1 MAGDARSAARRAGN
15 HPLVERGAR
24 LGYAANGL
32 VNVVLGWIA
41 LQLAIAGGGGGQEA
55 SPSGALRT
63 LAEQPFGAALLWVIL
78 VGFALL
84 ALWQLATAIA
94 GGEPSDR
101 VKAAGKAVTYGVL
114 AGITATIVSG
124 SGGTGGSGGSSGGS
138 AGLTATLMS
147 QPFGRVLVALV
158 GLGVVAVGAYH
169 VVKGW
174 TKKFLQDLQ
183 ERPAPWVVTAGRAGY
198 VARGIALVVV
208 GGLFV
213 AAAWTSNPQ
222 EAQGLDGALQTMLA
236 APFGRVV
243 LALVALGF
251 IAYGVYSFARARYA
265 RV

>member
-32 VNVVLGWIA
+32 VN
-41 LQLAIAGGGGGQEA
+41 LAIGGGGGGQEA

-63 LAEQPFGAALLWVIL
+63 LAAQPFGAALLWVIL

-84 ALWQLATAIA
+84 ALWQLATAVA
-94 GGEPSDR
+94 GGETSDR

-114 AGITATIVSG
+114 AGTTATIVAG
-124 SGGTGGSGGSSGGS
+124 SGGSGGSGGS
-138 AGLTATLMS
+138 AGLTASLMS

-158 GLGVVAVGAYH
+158 GLGVAAVGAYH

-174 TKKFLQDLQ
+174 TKKFLRDLQ

-213 AAAWTSNPQ
+213 AAAWTSDPQ
-222 EAQGLDGALQTMLA
+222 ESQGLDGALQTMLA
-236 APFGRVV
+236 VPFGRVV

>member
-1 MAGDARSAARRAGN
+1 MAGDARGAARRAGN

-41 LQLAIAGGGGGQEA
+41 LQLAISGGGGGQEA
-55 SPSGALRT
+55 SASGALRT
-63 LAEQPFGAALLWVIL
+63 LADQPFGAALLWVIL

-94 GGEPSDR
+94 GGETADR

-114 AGITATIVSG
+114 AGLTATIVSG
-124 SGGTGGSGGSSGGS
+124 AGGSGAGGGSGGST
-138 AGLTATLMS
+138 GLTASLLS

-158 GLGVVAVGAYH
+158 GLGVIAVGVYH
-169 VVKGW
+169 VIKGW

-213 AAAWTSNPQ
+213 AAAWTSNPG
-222 EAQGLDGALQTMLA
+222 EAQGLDGALQTMLEV
-236 APFGRVV
+236 PFGRVV
-243 LALVALGF
+243 LGLVALGF